1 MKRKRVGVLI
11 SGRGSNLA
19 ALIEAARDPSYPAEI
34 ALAISNR
41 HDAEGL
47 LRAREAGIATAT
59 VDHEDHSG
67 KETFDRAIDQ
77 HLEVHHIDLV
87 ACAGFMRIM
96 TAWLVEKWRD
106 RMINIHPSLLPA
118 YRGLNTHERALA
130 DGVRI
135 HGCTVHFVR
144 HEVDLGPIIAQAA
157 VPVMSFDTPASLAAR
172 VLDAEHKLYPMAL
185 VLVTTGKIRVDG
197 ERIITTDAPSIEP
210 PLIVPRL

>member
-34 ALAISNR
+34 ALVISNR
-41 HDAEGL
+41 LDAQGL

-59 VDHEDHSG
+59 VDHEGHSS
-67 KETFDRAIDQ
+67 KEAFDRAIDQ
-77 HLEVHHIDLV
+77 RLEAHHIDLV
-87 ACAGFMRIM
+87 ACAGFMRIL

-135 HGCTVHFVR
+135 HGATVHFVR
-144 HEVDLGPIIAQAA
+144 HEVDAGPIIAQAA
-157 VPVMSFDTPASLAAR
+157 VPVLSSDTPASLAAR
-172 VLDAEHKLYPMAL
+172 VLDAEHKLYPVALAL
-185 VLVTTGKIRVDG
+185 VATGKIRVDG
-197 ERIITTDAPSIEP
+197 ERIITTDAPSVEP
-210 PLIVPRL
+210 LLIVPRL